1 MTQSIINKPPNSQFT
16 SVNDSRFGTTCVHDT
31 AIVIMFCLLAL
42 MMYRGPLFLGDAL
55 YFRDFQIF
63 YGPMKHFLAE
73 VMKQGVLPFWNPRV
87 LMGSPFFAD
96 PQSGVLY
103 PPSLLFLLFDGPV
116 GIAVSLVFHIV
127 VAQTGLYC
135 LARHYQLGRLAA
147 ATGAVV
153 YGLGGWMISSGNMMA
168 IVHSAAWTPWTLLA
182 FELLW
187 AAPNLR
193 NTAIAAAVVALQ
205 MLAGWPDMFIMIG
218 LILVVRRLAIPGII
232 NAKWIP
238 YSVAAVLVATLIYS
252 PQLLA
257 TWEAFT
263 QSVRVGGMP
272 INELLEF
279 SAIDAQWKS
288 LVVPPALSA
297 ENWNI
302 LAVFPDGHVPLI
314 LSLYVG
320 WAAILFVILGLSRP
334 GRTSISWLIVIGLGI
349 FLAMGSSNPLA
360 VVLLK
365 SINIFRS
372 PEKYLYLVHI
382 GVALLVSFGVARLL
396 SWIRRPFLAQSIG
409 MLILAVLCLDL
420 IFTNS
425 GIDPT
430 VKDYYPDLKNSAEA
444 RLLNAV
450 PGRVYSRTVAADQND
465 SVRELYAAYRA
476 ALAPN
481 TGTIAG
487 ISYLTGIPFIALREQ
502 AVLHDLIDS
511 LPPGMLLARR
521 LGFLGT
527 QYVVTDD
534 PSFGSSDEWAESA
547 TRLSDKLWRLNQSAP
562 LIGFPDRVVSLAE
575 WETYNATSQED
586 FSNGHSVFTGER
598 AGTTVSGQ
606 QGSVNHCEDKPG
618 RVSASV
624 TTDTGGLLVL
634 RQFAYPGW
642 HVDVDGRETALI
654 QANRFFI
661 GVNVPPGTH
670 QVSFS
675 FEPSH
680 WRIGLALSALG
691 LLTMIAMLIG
701 SSRIARFLV
710 ITSRRK

>member
-1 MTQSIINKPPNSQFT
+1 
-16 SVNDSRFGTTCVHDT
+16 
-31 AIVIMFCLLAL
+31 
-42 MMYRGPLFLGDAL
+42 
-55 YFRDFQIF
+55 
-63 YGPMKHFLAE
+63 
-73 VMKQGVLPFWNPRV
+73 
-87 LMGSPFFAD
+87 
-96 PQSGVLY
+96 
-103 PPSLLFLLFDGPV
+103 
-116 GIAVSLVFHIV
+116 
-127 VAQTGLYC
+127 
-135 LARHYQLGRLAA
+135 
-147 ATGAVV
+147 
-153 YGLGGWMISSGNMMA
+153 
-168 IVHSAAWTPWTLLA
+168 
-182 FELLW
+182 
-187 AAPNLR
+187 
-193 NTAIAAAVVALQ
+193 
-205 MLAGWPDMFIMIG
+205 
-218 LILVVRRLAIPGII
+218 
-232 NAKWIP
+232 
-238 YSVAAVLVATLIYS
+238 
-252 PQLLA
+252 
-257 TWEAFT
+257 
-263 QSVRVGGMP
+263 MP

-288 LVVPPALSA
+288 LVIPPTLSA
-297 ENWNI
+297 KNWNI
-302 LAVFPDGHVPLI
+302 LDAFPDGHVPLI

-334 GRTSISWLIVIGLGI
+334 DRTSISWLIVIGLGI

-360 VVLLK
+360 VALLK

-396 SWIRRPFLAQSIG
+396 SWIRRPLLAQSIG

-425 GIDPT
+425 RIDPT

-481 TGTIAG
+481 TGIIAG
-487 ISYLTGIPFIALREQ
+487 ISYLNGIPFIALREQ

-511 LPPGMLLARR
+511 QPPGMLLARR

-527 QYVVTDD
+527 RYVVTDD
-534 PSFGSSDEWAESA
+534 PAFGSSQEWEGYA
-547 TRLSDKLWRLNQSAP
+547 TRLTGKLWRLNQSAP
-562 LIGFPDRVVSLAE
+562 LLGFPAQVVTLAE

-586 FSNGHSVFTGER
+586 FSNGYTVFVSERTG
-598 AGTTVSGQ
+598 AAVPGQ
-606 QGSVNHCEDKPG
+606 HGRVTRYEDKPG
-618 RVSASV
+618 QIIASV

-654 QANRFFI
+654 PTNRFFI

-670 QVSFS
+670 QVNFS

-680 WRIGLALSALG
+680 WHIGLALSALG
-691 LLTMIAMLIG
+691 LLTMIAMLTG
-701 SSRIARFLV
+701 VSRITRFLV